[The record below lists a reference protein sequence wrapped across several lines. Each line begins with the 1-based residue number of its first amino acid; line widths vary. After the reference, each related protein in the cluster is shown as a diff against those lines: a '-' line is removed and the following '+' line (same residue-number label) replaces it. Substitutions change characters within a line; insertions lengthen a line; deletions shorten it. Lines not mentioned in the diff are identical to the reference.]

1 MNALKEVNTKSIIQV
16 LTCYIHWGVLPV
28 FWKTLTVL
36 APFYILASRIVWS
49 AIFCFI
55 IILCLNKTGE
65 LKKTLLNKKQ
75 MILLICSGTMIAI
88 NWGTYIYA
96 INSGHILDSS
106 LAYYMNPLLS
116 IALGFAVF
124 KEKLHKFQWIAIGIA
139 ASGIMI
145 AIIAYGTFPYFALMI
160 GGSFAIYSAIKK
172 NVTCDGLT
180 STLIEALLLL
190 PFAVLYIV
198 MSERGN
204 SGAAGTLHGLQLL
217 LLPAAGILTSLPLLA
232 FSNGITNIPMSLS
245 GILMYVNPTLQ
256 LLIGVILYHET
267 FDLAKGIMFI
277 SVWAALILFL
287 HSGKSESEKIDL
299 PVEQQK
305 KCV

>member
-1 MNALKEVNTKSIIQV
+1 MQSFKEVNKRSVIEV
-16 LTCYIHWGVLPV
+16 LTCYILWGVLPV
-28 FWKTLTVL
+28 FWKTLTAL
-36 APFYILASRIVWS
+36 APFYILASRVVWS
-49 AIFCFI
+49 AVFCFI
-55 IILCLNKTGE
+55 IILFLKNTGE
-65 LKKTLLNKKQ
+65 LKKTLLDKKQ
-75 MILLICSGTMIAI
+75 MKLLACSGAMIAI

-124 KEKLHKFQWIAIGIA
+124 KEKLQKLQWIAIGIA
-139 ASGIMI
+139 AFGIII
-145 AIIAYGTFPYFALMI
+145 AIIAYGTFPYFALII

-172 NVTCDGLT
+172 HVTCDGLT
-180 STLIEALLLL
+180 STLIEALLLMPL
-190 PFAVLYIV
+190 AVLYIV

-204 SGAAGTLHGLQLL
+204 SGAVGTLKGLQFL
-217 LLPAAGILTSLPLLA
+217 LLPAAGILTSIPLLA

-256 LLIGVILYHET
+256 LLIGVILYHES
-267 FDLAKGIMFI
+267 FDLAKGIMFV

-287 HSGKSESEKIDL
+287 NSGKREPEKVNF
-299 PVEQQK
+299 PAEQS
-305 KCV
+305 